1 MAGLLLL
8 VLAGCSPG
16 DGDPGAGDE
25 PPGQESELAHAQCMR
40 DHGIDF
46 PDPIFSDGGWQ
57 IGELGDDVDLESA
70 AYREA
75 ESECAQVLRDADP
88 GGGVADPADRAEAE
102 GVMDRML
109 EFAQCM
115 RDQGVEFPDPQ
126 IDDNGDIS
134 GPAGP
139 MDGDWEAFDAA
150 RVTCEDQTGGP
161 MP

>member
-1 MAGLLLL
+1 
-8 VLAGCSPG
+8 VL
-16 DGDPGAGDE
+16 E
-25 PPGQESELAHAQCMR
+25 
-40 DHGIDF
+40 
-46 PDPIFSDGGWQ
+46 
-57 IGELGDDVDLESA
+57 
-70 AYREA
+70 
-75 ESECAQVLRDADP
+75 DADP